1 MTQKSKIE
9 KAVCE
14 YYKVEVK
21 DLYSLHNRKYPFDGA
36 RNVLMYL
43 LYKNKMKSYELAVE
57 FDMSDRMVFKRLAEV
72 SVALKSDTKLKEDI
86 ETIEKCLT
94 NKK

>member
-1 MTQKSKIE
+1 MNTRKKIE

-21 DLYSLHNRKYPFDGA
+21 DLYSLHNRKYPYDGA

-94 NKK
+94 YKK

>member
-1 MTQKSKIE
+1 MNTRKKIE

-14 YYKVEVK
+14 FYKVEVK
-21 DLYSLHNRKYPFDGA
+21 DLYSLHNRKYPYDGA

-72 SVALKSDTKLKEDI
+72 SVALKSNTKLKEDI

>member
-1 MTQKSKIE
+1 MNTRKKIE

>member
-1 MTQKSKIE
+1 MNTKKKIE

-14 YYKVEVK
+14 FYKVEVK
-21 DLYSLHNRKYPFDGA
+21 DLYSLHDRKYPYDGA

>member
-14 YYKVEVK
+14 YYKVTVK
-21 DLYSLHNRKYPFDGA
+21 ELYSLHNRKYPFDGA

-57 FDMSDRMVFKRLAEV
+57 FGMSDRMVFKRLAEV

-86 ETIEKCLT
+86 EIIEKCLT
-94 NKK
+94 NKI

>member
-1 MTQKSKIE
+1 MNTRKKIE
-9 KAVCE
+9 NAVCK

-21 DLYSLHNRKYPFDGA
+21 DLYALHNRKYPFDGA

-57 FDMSDRMVFKRLAEV
+57 FGMSDRMVFKRLAEV
-72 SVALKSDTKLKEDI
+72 SVALKSDTKIKEDI